1 MGQSETDRVFDEWL
15 LCLAHTGDDR
25 AGERLAARWYPKLT
39 RTALRLL
46 GDREQALEAVQE
58 AWLGICQGWNGLND
72 TAKFP
77 AWAFG
82 ILHRKCSD
90 RIRRTVRDRARQVDS
105 DYPSEPGE
113 PMGAELR
120 LEIDQ
125 ALQSLSPEHR
135 LAAILFFGEGLTLT
149 ELAAA
154 TGVPVGTAKSRVFYA
169 RKSLKSSLEGDM

>member
-1 MGQSETDRVFDEWL
+1 MGQSEQDRVFDEWL
-15 LCLAHTGDDR
+15 LCLARTGDKR

-58 AWLGICQGWNGLND
+58 AWLGICRGWNSLND

-90 RIRRTVRDRARQVDS
+90 RIRRNVRERATLDDKPNRVE
-105 DYPSEPGE
+105 PSEP
-113 PMGAELR
+113 MRAELR

-125 ALQSLSPEHR
+125 ALRTLSPEHR
-135 LAAILFFGEGLTLT
+135 LTAILFFGEGLTLT

-154 TGVPVGTAKSRVFYA
+154 TGVPVGTAKSRVFHA
-169 RKSLKSSLEGDM
+169 RKLLKSSLKGDE

>member
-15 LCLAHTGDDR
+15 LCLARTGDKR

-46 GDREQALEAVQE
+46 DDREQALEAVQE
-58 AWLGICQGWNGLND
+58 AWIGICRGWGGLND
-72 TAKFP
+72 TARFP

-90 RIRRTVRDRARQVDS
+90 RIRRNVRERANLADRPYHV
-105 DYPSEPGE
+105 EPTE
-113 PMGAELR
+113 PMRAEQR

-125 ALQSLSPEHR
+125 ALQSLSPDHR
-135 LAAILFFGEGLTLT
+135 LAALLFFGEGLTLT

-154 TGVPVGTAKSRVFYA
+154 TGVPVGTAKSRIFHA
-169 RKSLKSSLEGDM
+169 RKSLKSSLKGDE